1 MTLKILLQLGTRQY
15 HHLNLRALVISGVS
29 GFIQVGTLLTSE
41 DGMVGIFLQN
51 MSNESIKVQFGF
63 AVKNNGR
70 ISNVDFLSQ
79 KEGYDF
85 AASGTRD
92 VNNQKHFS
100 IGNSNFC
107 KRSTIIENLVDGT
120 LIIEVRMR
128 TMGTL
133 HRSSLLIPLSRP
145 FYICSTMRN
154 RLMLYSR

>member
-1 MTLKILLQLGTRQY
+1 MWGHLHHHYQRTMSGKVLTFVIMTLKILLQLGTRQY

-79 KEGYDF
+79 KEGYDLM
-85 AASGTRD
+85 TLLL
-92 VNNQKHFS
+92 VEQEML
-100 IGNSNFC
+100 
-107 KRSTIIENLVDGT
+107 TIKNI
-120 LIIEVRMR
+120 
-128 TMGTL
+128 
-133 HRSSLLIPLSRP
+133 SA
-145 FYICSTMRN
+145 
-154 RLMLYSR
+154 

>member
-1 MTLKILLQLGTRQY
+1 MSGKVLTFVIMTLKILLQLGTRQY

-79 KEGYDF
+79 KEGYDLM
-85 AASGTRD
+85 TLLL
-92 VNNQKHFS
+92 VEQEML
-100 IGNSNFC
+100 
-107 KRSTIIENLVDGT
+107 TIKNI
-120 LIIEVRMR
+120 
-128 TMGTL
+128 
-133 HRSSLLIPLSRP
+133 SA
-145 FYICSTMRN
+145 
-154 RLMLYSR
+154 